1 MFGIGKPE
9 WAFIL
14 LIGVIVFISG
24 LLKFVLKIVRNKSLS
39 SDLLREK
46 RKFVILIICIFSA
59 AATPPDLVTLLIVAL
74 PLWLLYEL
82 GILWVKNRELRAFQ

>member
-14 LIGVIVFISG
+14 LIGLIVFISG
-24 LLKFVLKIVRNKSLS
+24 LVKFVRTKSLS

-46 RKFVILIICIFSA
+46 RKFVILTICIFSA

-74 PLWLLYEL
+74 PLWLLYEIC
-82 GILWVKNRELRAFQ
+82 ILLIEKKERRALQ

>member
-1 MFGIGKPE
+1 MFGIGIPE
-9 WAFIL
+9 WIFII

-24 LLKFVLKIVRNKSLS
+24 LVKFVRNKSLS

-59 AATPPDLVTLLIVAL
+59 AATPPDLITLLIVAL

-82 GILWVKNRELRAFQ
+82 SILWAEKRERRALQ

>member
-24 LLKFVLKIVRNKSLS
+24 LVKFVRTKSLS

-74 PLWLLYEL
+74 PLWLFYEL
-82 GILWVKNRELRAFQ
+82 GILWVKNRELRAVK